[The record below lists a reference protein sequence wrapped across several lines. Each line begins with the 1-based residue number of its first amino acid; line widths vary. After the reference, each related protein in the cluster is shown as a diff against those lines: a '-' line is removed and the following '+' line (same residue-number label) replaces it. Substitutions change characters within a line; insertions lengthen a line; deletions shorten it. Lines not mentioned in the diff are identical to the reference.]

1 MKGDNATKETG
12 YGTKET
18 RKWTLGTGKKG
29 TPRSFTLWTQ
39 KDKEIR
45 LKVIILQ
52 MRQENGLQRQEK
64 RVTPKAIALIAEIR
78 LFYIV
83 DGRLIRLIKLQK
95 MIKWIIEGLKYFRS
109 QVLQR
114 NRKNLGRA
122 QVQERKK

>member
-1 MKGDNATKETG
+1 
-12 YGTKET
+12 
-18 RKWTLGTGKKG
+18 
-29 TPRSFTLWTQ
+29 
-39 KDKEIR
+39 
-45 LKVIILQ
+45 

-64 RVTPKAIALIAEIR
+64 IVTPKALALIAEIR

-83 DGRLIRLIKLQK
+83 DGRLIKLQK

-122 QVQERKK
+122 QEEKEKYDSKKLHFVGLKIMLKWEELEMGKQYLEENNIDLRDR